1 MHEKSEQQYLV
12 NKTYDEIAV
21 GDTASLTRTL
31 MPEDVKLFAIL
42 TGDVNPA
49 TEDILIGQTAEVE
62 KLQWFVRAHL
72 ENATGSLR
80 TLDDASEEAATRDA
94 SA

>member
-1 MHEKSEQQYLV
+1 MARGPQSRSSDANFGAPDKV
-12 NKTYDEIAV
+12 YDGMVGDHREEIAV
-21 GDTASLTRTL
+21 A
-31 MPEDVKLFAIL
+31 
-42 TGDVNPA
+42 GDVNPA

-80 TLDDASEEAATRDA
+80 TLDDASEEAAARDA